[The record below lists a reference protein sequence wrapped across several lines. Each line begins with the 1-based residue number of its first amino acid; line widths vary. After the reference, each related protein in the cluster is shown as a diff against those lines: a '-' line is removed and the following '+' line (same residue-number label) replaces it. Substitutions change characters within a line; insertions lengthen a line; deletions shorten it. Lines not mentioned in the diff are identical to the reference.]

1 MLQCFEC
8 ASSGEGQCTDEI
20 PGQEKECGP
29 GHGCMITLGRKYLIF
44 NFSFDMI
51 FSETKVGKD
60 DVLIRDCSE
69 EYGNAEFNCNTINGE
84 DAV

>member
-1 MLQCFEC
+1 MQCFEC
-8 ASSGEGQCTDEI
+8 DSSEEGQCTDGY
-20 PGQEKECGP
+20 PGHSKECEP

-44 NFSFDMI
+44 YLCFDI
-51 FSETKVGKD
+51 TVAETKVGKD

-69 EYGNAEFNCNTINGE
+69 EYGNAEFDCNTINGE

>member
-1 MLQCFEC
+1 
-8 ASSGEGQCTDEI
+8 
-20 PGQEKECGP
+20 
-29 GHGCMITLGRKYLIF
+29 MITLGTKYLIF

>member
-1 MLQCFEC
+1 
-8 ASSGEGQCTDEI
+8 
-20 PGQEKECGP
+20 
-29 GHGCMITLGRKYLIF
+29 MITLGTKYLIF

-69 EYGNAEFNCNTINGE
+69 EYGNAEFDCSTINGE